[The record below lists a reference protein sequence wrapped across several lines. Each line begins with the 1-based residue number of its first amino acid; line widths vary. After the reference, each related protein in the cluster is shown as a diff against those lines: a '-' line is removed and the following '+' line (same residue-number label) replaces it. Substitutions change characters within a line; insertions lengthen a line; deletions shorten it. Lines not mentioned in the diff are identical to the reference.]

1 MVGVVGVGAVGVGA
15 AGTGS
20 RGGDRRRA
28 LVTGASR
35 GVGRASAVA
44 LARAGFDVA
53 IAARTAEEGQGF
65 DVAHDG
71 VRRALPGSVASTA
84 DLVRA
89 EGRQALAVPVDLR
102 DTEAVR
108 GAAELVLEA
117 WGGVDVLV
125 NNAIYTGRGAQ
136 APVLE
141 ASMDELAD
149 ELAVDVL
156 APLALISLLVPGM
169 VARGGGTVLDVTS
182 AVAYVDPL
190 EMGSYGV
197 GYAVGKAGLFKVAG
211 ILAVELGD
219 RGIRAYNVHPG
230 FILTER
236 MALHMAEVAGLDA
249 SRAAPPE
256 VCGSV
261 VAWLADDP
269 SPAPPNGSLVE
280 AQDLCA
286 ELGLVDGWPP
296 PTGPASTGPASTGP
310 ASTGDRR

>member
-1 MVGVVGVGAVGVGA
+1 MDEDERS
-15 AGTGS
+15 GTGPK
-20 RGGDRRRA
+20 A

-35 GVGRASAVA
+35 GVGRACA
-44 LARAGFDVA
+44 LALAEAGFDVA
-53 IAARTAEEGQGF
+53 VLARTAEEGQGY

-71 VRRALPGSVASTA
+71 ARRALPGSVAATA
-84 DLVRA
+84 ELVRA
-89 EGRQALAVPVDLR
+89 AGRRALEVPVDLT
-102 DTEAVR
+102 DLEAVR
-108 GAAELVLEA
+108 AAAGTVLDA

-141 ASMDELAD
+141 VSVADLTDEMT
-149 ELAVDVL
+149 VDVL
-156 APLALISLLVPGM
+156 APLALISVLVPGM
-169 VARGGGTVLDVTS
+169 ADRRRGTVLNVTS
-182 AVAYVDPL
+182 AAAYVDPL

-211 ILAVELGD
+211 ILAVELGE
-219 RGIRAYNVHPG
+219 RGVHAYNVHPG

-249 SRAAPPE
+249 RRAAPPE

-261 VAWLADDP
+261 VAWLANDP

-280 AQDLCA
+280 AQELCA
-286 ELGLVDGWPP
+286 QLGLVEGWPP
-296 PTGPASTGPASTGP
+296 PAGAAP
-310 ASTGDRR
+310 

>member
-1 MVGVVGVGAVGVGA
+1 MSEGGKG
-15 AGTGS
+15 GTG
-20 RGGDRRRA
+20 RRA

-35 GVGRASAVA
+35 GVGRACVLA
-44 LARAGFDVA
+44 LAEAGFDVA
-53 IAARTAEEGQGF
+53 VLARTAEDGQGY

-71 VRRALPGSVASTA
+71 TRRSLPGSVAGTA
-84 DLVRA
+84 GLVRA
-89 EGRQALAVPVDLR
+89 MGRQALEVPVDLT
-102 DTEAVR
+102 DLDAVR
-108 GAAELVLEA
+108 AAAGAVLDV

-141 ASMDELAD
+141 VSLAD
-149 ELAVDVL
+149 LTDEMTVDVL
-156 APLALISLLVPGM
+156 APLALISALVPGM
-169 VARGGGTVLDVTS
+169 VDRGGGSVIDVTS
-182 AVAYVDPL
+182 AAAYVDPL

-249 SRAAPPE
+249 GRAAPPE

-280 AQDLCA
+280 AQELCA
-286 ELGLVDGWPP
+286 RLGLVEGWPAA
-296 PTGPASTGPASTGP
+296 GAAS
-310 ASTGDRR
+310 